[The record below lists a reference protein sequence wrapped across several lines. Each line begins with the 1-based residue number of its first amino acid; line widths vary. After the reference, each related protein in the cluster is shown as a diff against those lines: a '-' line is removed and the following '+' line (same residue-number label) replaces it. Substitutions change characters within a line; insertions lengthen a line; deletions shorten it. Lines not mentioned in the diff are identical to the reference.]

1 MKSQKCIF
9 IIPRVNT
16 KILAQKSKLWIKMK
30 YSKYSNNPKE
40 VRKRIR
46 DKKKKDMT
54 QTKIIKCG
62 HGPNRINNEFKFKLS
77 KHTN

>member
-46 DKKKKDMT
+46 DKKKKRYDIDKNNKMWTWT
-54 QTKIIKCG
+54 Q
-62 HGPNRINNEFKFKLS
+62 PNQ
-77 KHTN
+77 